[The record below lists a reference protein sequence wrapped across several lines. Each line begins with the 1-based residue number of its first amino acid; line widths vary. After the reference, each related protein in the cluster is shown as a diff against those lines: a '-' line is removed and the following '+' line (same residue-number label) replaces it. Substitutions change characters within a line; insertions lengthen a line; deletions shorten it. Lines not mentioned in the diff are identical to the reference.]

1 MYTAELGG
9 KVRLL
14 GAKKWVECTLKYC
27 NTGTYS
33 RFQ

>member
-14 GAKKWVECTLKYC
+14 GAKKCTLKYY